1 MTTQQA
7 TFYSENPKFYVSVDC
22 VIFGFSEGK
31 LKVLLQ
37 QRDFEPF
44 SGELSLQGGF
54 VQEGE
59 DVDDAAKRVMFERTG
74 VSNVYITQVGTFGKV
89 NRDPGAR
96 VITVAY
102 YCLLDSNLCDN
113 AKLEKYHG
121 LWADVSNMP
130 KLHFDHNE
138 IVDVALFHL
147 RMFVGRKPIGF
158 YLLPPMFTL
167 SQLQSM
173 HEAVLGVAL
182 DKRNFRKRVAEMSF
196 IEKTGMIDK
205 LHSKRGA
212 ALYQYNAEEFKK
224 FNKFKL

>member
-1 MTTQQA
+1 MKKEEP
-7 TFYSENPKFYVSVDC
+7 FYSINPKFYVAVDC

-37 QRDFEPF
+37 LRNFEPF

-59 DVDDAAKRVMFERTG
+59 DVDEAAKRVLYECTG
-74 VSNVYITQVGTFGKV
+74 VQNVYINQVGTFGKV

-102 YCLLDSNLCDN
+102 YCLLDSDLCDPD
-113 AKLEKYHG
+113 KLQKNHG
-121 LWADVSNMP
+121 IWADVDNLP
-130 KLHFDHNE
+130 ELHFDHAE
-138 IVDVALFHL
+138 IVRVAHFHL

-158 YLLPPMFTL
+158 YLLPKHFTL
-167 SQLQSM
+167 SQLQNL
-173 HEAVLGVAL
+173 HEAILGVTL

-196 IEKTGMIDK
+196 IEKTGLIDK

-212 ALYQYNAEEFKK
+212 ALYQYNAEEFRN